1 MNILLIRLS
10 SMGDVIHVLPA
21 LRALRTS
28 FPKATLGWVVEDT
41 HAQLLSGLP
50 EIDRL
55 YVVSRSRSHGSL
67 KGQWHLAREMRS
79 RMRQVP
85 WDVAIDFQGLW
96 KSLRVA
102 RWSGAKKILGYTP
115 SPEKTHWFYTDTIR
129 LQTMNRHAVDRH
141 LDLLGLLGCSVR
153 YASHRGEFERDFSLP
168 IQPAHRMKADELL
181 SGLKL
186 LPGQPRVLLNFSAR
200 KPANQ
205 WGYTRFAELAD
216 RLLQEGFS
224 PVLTG
229 GPEDHE
235 GEKAILDLLGKPLP
249 SLVGKC
255 GLLDLAAVMTQF
267 DVLVTG
273 DTGPMHVAVSA
284 KLPVVAIFGPANPA
298 RTGPYSPTAVVLQEP
313 FHCQPCYLRECK
325 FKQHPAPCMLEIT
338 AEQVLME
345 VKRMCLNRLP
355 ESHTL

>member
-1 MNILLIRLS
+1 MNILIIRLS

-28 FPKATLGWVVEDT
+28 FPDATLGWVVEDA
-41 HAQLLSGLP
+41 HAQLLSGLS

-55 YVVSRSRSHGSL
+55 YVISRSRSHGSWRE
-67 KGQWHLAREMRS
+67 QRVLAREMRS
-79 RMRQVP
+79 RLREIE

-102 RWSGAKKILGYTP
+102 RWSGAKRILGYAP
-115 SPEKTHWFYTDTIR
+115 SSEKTHWLYTDRVR
-129 LQTMNRHAVDRH
+129 LATMDRHAVDRH
-141 LDLLGLLGCSVR
+141 LDLLGVLGCSVR

-168 IQPAHRMKADELL
+168 VQPSHRVKAEEVLFSL
-181 SGLKL
+181 SLP
-186 LPGQPRVLLNFSAR
+186 PGQPRVLLNFSAR

-205 WGYTRFAELAD
+205 WGHERFAELAN
-216 RLLQEGFS
+216 RLIEEGFA

-229 GPEDHE
+229 GPDDRE
-235 GEKAILDLLGKPLP
+235 GERAILELVGKPLP

-255 GLLDLAAVMTQF
+255 GLLELAAVMTHF

-273 DTGPMHVAVSA
+273 DTGPMHVAVCAS
-284 KLPVVAIFGPANPA
+284 LPVIALFGPANPV

-313 FHCQPCYLRECK
+313 YQCQPCYLRDCK
-325 FKQHPAPCMLEIT
+325 FKQQPPPCLLEIT
-338 AEQVLME
+338 AEQVLQE
-345 VKRMCLNRLP
+345 VRMICQSGR
-355 ESHTL
+355 